1 VAAPSQTRPG
11 RQVRWAPLGLEAR
24 GPLVG

>member
-1 VAAPSQTRPG
+1 LVAPSKPRPG